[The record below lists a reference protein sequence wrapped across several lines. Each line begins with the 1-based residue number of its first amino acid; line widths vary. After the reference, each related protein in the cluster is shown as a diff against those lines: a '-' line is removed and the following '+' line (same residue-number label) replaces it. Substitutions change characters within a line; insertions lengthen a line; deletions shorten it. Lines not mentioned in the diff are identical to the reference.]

1 VIIRNMNRAA
11 SARSARPSV
20 VHDEIR
26 DRRGR
31 IAAICTCLCEFGC
44 DILAQVEPSPMPSS
58 STR

>member
-1 VIIRNMNRAA
+1 MRRQLAPLGRVWSTMK
-11 SARSARPSV
+11 SAI
-20 VHDEIR
+20 D
-26 DRRGR
+26 RGR